1 MTASQPSSDVE
12 INDHT
17 IQRIKERVLDAER
30 EQRHLEKPHKILPQI
45 RDIVRE
51 EVNQ

>member
-1 MTASQPSSDVE
+1 MTASQPRGDLEVDD
-12 INDHT
+12 NT

-45 RDIVRE
+45 RNIVRE
-51 EVNQ
+51 EVEQ

>member
-1 MTASQPSSDVE
+1 MEVD
-12 INDHT
+12 DHT

-51 EVNQ
+51 EVEQ

>member
-1 MTASQPSSDVE
+1 MTISQPSDDIEVDNS
-12 INDHT
+12 T
-17 IQRIKERVLDAER
+17 IQRIKEQVLDAER

-51 EVNQ
+51 EVDQ

>member
-1 MTASQPSSDVE
+1 MTSPQPSDDIE
-12 INDHT
+12 IDDHT

-30 EQRHLEKPHKILPQI
+30 DQRHLEKPHKILPQI

-51 EVNQ
+51 EVER

>member
-1 MTASQPSSDVE
+1 MSTQPSDDMEVDEHS
-12 INDHT
+12 

-30 EQRHLEKPHKILPQI
+30 DQRHLEKPHKILPQI

-51 EVNQ
+51 EVEQ